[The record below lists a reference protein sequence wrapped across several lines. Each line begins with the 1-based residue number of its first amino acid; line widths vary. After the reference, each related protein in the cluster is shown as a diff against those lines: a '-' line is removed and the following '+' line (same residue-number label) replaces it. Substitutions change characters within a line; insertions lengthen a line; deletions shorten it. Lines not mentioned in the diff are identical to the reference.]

1 VKKCKGCQWNN
12 KPFWS
17 IVNPCDNCSK
27 EETNVEVFT
36 RWQDPTIEEK
46 DKEIERLKEEKES
59 WKRVATKNFNV
70 AEDYKSIIKEIRE
83 DIKYCIPVLEQE
95 EEMSTDERSRKET
108 GELRE
113 LLKKRLEILDKENK

>member
-46 DKEIERLKEEKES
+46 DKEIERL
-59 WKRVATKNFNV
+59 N
-70 AEDYKSIIKEIRE
+70 SIIEK
-83 DIKYCIPVLEQE
+83 LEQE
-95 EEMSTDERSRKET
+95 NAV
-108 GELRE
+108 
-113 LLKKRLEILDKENK
+113 LKTQVVNKDKYSYGIRMGSDKE